1 MQDSKILI
9 DWIGVTCTL
18 KDPVGQLCGCIPY
31 DRASFVALPSGGLG
45 YKQAMTYLSATI
57 YYDGGKD
64 MGAHLRITG
73 QGCRALEAHDIN
85 LFAWCAFVVELE
97 GMTFTRLDIACDTSR
112 DILSPTVDCLAQGLY
127 SSKARKVNVISSAGP
142 DGLTAS
148 TCYIGSRQSGVYIR
162 IYDKAAERGL
172 SSVDWYRAE
181 LEIKKGYIDK
191 AIALT
196 KASPSKAFADIIG
209 TYFRPLKKRIKPIT
223 RSPTADWWVDF
234 LGEVE
239 RVSLVSDPRLPTIES
254 KYAWLQKQAAP
265 TIALLSKA
273 FGSDAWIK
281 ALDKEGERRLREIDW
296 RLIDAWRCD

>member
-18 KDPVGQLCGCIPY
+18 TNPVDQLCACIPY
-31 DRASFVALPSGGLG
+31 SIADFVALPSGGLG
-45 YKQAMTYLSATI
+45 YKQAITYLSSTI
-57 YYDGGKD
+57 YYDGSKD

-85 LFAWCAFVVELE
+85 LFAWCAFVVELD

-112 DILSPTVDCLAQGLY
+112 DILSPTVDALATGLY
-127 SSKARKVNVISSAGP
+127 SSKARKCNVISSAGP
-142 DGLTAS
+142 DGLSAS
-148 TCYIGSRQSGVYIR
+148 TCYIGSRQSGVFIR

-196 KASPSKAFADIIG
+196 KVSPSKAFANIIG
-209 TYFRPLKKRIKPIT
+209 TYFRPLARKVRPVT
-223 RSPTADWWVDF
+223 RSPTAPWWLDF

-239 RVSLVSDPRLPTIES
+239 RVSLVSDPQLPTIEA

-265 TIALLSKA
+265 TFALLTKA
-273 FGSDAWIK
+273 FGNDAWIK
-281 ALDKEGERRLREIDW
+281 ALTKEGEGRLKDIDW
-296 RLIDAWRCD
+296 RLIEAWRE